1 MEPLLTHYR
10 EATEASHETLDAA
23 FGSLDLS
30 TREDYVRFLRGH
42 AMGTAPLFAS
52 FRTFCEDVLGTPC
65 PDYPAMLRADLA
77 ALGVS
82 ADDLATIPAPAA
94 MSPRATGYVLSG
106 SRLGLAMIARKGY
119 WGQANGLPSS
129 YMDDQS
135 GLAIWKETATRLKQ
149 DVPDQAE
156 ATRER
161 EAAVAVFETFR
172 AAFTASAT
180 AQSR

>member
-10 EATEASHETLDAA
+10 EATKASHETLDAA

-77 ALGVS
+77 ALDVS
-82 ADDLATIPAPAA
+82 TDDFAAVPPPGA
-94 MSPRATGYVLSG
+94 MSPSATGYVISG

-119 WGQANGLPSS
+119 WGQANGLPSA

-135 GLAIWKETATRLKQ
+135 GLAIWKEAVARLKQ
-149 DVPDQAE
+149 DVPEEAE
-156 ATRER
+156 AVRER
-161 EAAVAVFETFR
+161 EAAVAVFDTFR
-172 AAFTASAT
+172 AAFAASAP
-180 AQSR
+180 AES